1 MIVKEFEFKRDFLK
15 HTNYKNGYHVY
26 TGMETVSDKAGDG
39 LTGMETVSDKAGDGM
54 SESVIKLLYRIYS
67 ESATGCQEMENLER
81 IKQNN

>member
-26 TGMETVSDKAGDG
+26 TDMETVSDKAGDE
-39 LTGMETVSDKAGDGM
+39 LP
-54 SESVIKLLYRIYS
+54 ESVIKLLYRIYT

-81 IKQNN
+81 ID